1 MRPGLTGAGFVRRR
15 IREAFASIGPARVT
29 VAFLLLLWQ
38 FATIYWAVPKWLLP
52 SPTDIGSAAWKW
64 KAVLMK
70 DVQVTVWETVL
81 GFLVA
86 LVTAIPM
93 AALLVSS
100 RVVWRAVYPIMAGLQ
115 SIPKNAIAPLL
126 IIWLGTGLASKV
138 AISFLIAFFPILV
151 NAASGM
157 SQIDSDV
164 SDMVK
169 SLRANRAQV
178 FWYLRLPNGLPYIF
192 AAAKV
197 AITLALVGAVIG
209 EFVAAD
215 SGLGHLILISASQL
229 DTDLSFVAIGL
240 LAIIGMLLF
249 SVVGIIERV
258 CTPWCVHDAH
268 GAAAE

>member
-1 MRPGLTGAGFVRRR
+1 MDGAASGLLARRLGAF
-15 IREAFASIGPARVT
+15 FASSWPAL
-29 VAFLLLLWQ
+29 ACAALLLLLWQ
-38 FATIYWAVPKWLLP
+38 VVAVAFAIPKWLLP
-52 SPTDIGSAAWKW
+52 SPVDVALAAWKW
-64 KAVLMK
+64 KAVLVK
-70 DVQVTVWETVL
+70 DIEVTVWETVL
-81 GFLVA
+81 GFLLAVA
-86 LVTAIPM
+86 TAIPM

-100 RVVWRAVYPIMAGLQ
+100 RFVWRAVYPIMAGLQ

-126 IIWLGTGLASKV
+126 VVWLGTGLSSKV
-138 AISFLIAFFPILV
+138 AISYLIAFFPILV

-157 SQIDSDV
+157 SQVDSDV

-169 SLRANRAQV
+169 SLRASRSQV

-192 AAAKV
+192 ASAKV

-249 SVVGIIERV
+249 SAVGALERL
-258 CTPWCVHDAH
+258 CTPWVVPVLD
-268 GAAAE
+268 GGT

>member
-1 MRPGLTGAGFVRRR
+1 VYRARSGSLARSFAAFLASSWPALACTAVLIALWQAGA
-15 IREAFASIGPARVT
+15 
-29 VAFLLLLWQ
+29 VAF
-38 FATIYWAVPKWLLP
+38 AVPKWLLP
-52 SPTDIGSAAWKW
+52 SPLDVALAAWKW
-64 KAVLMK
+64 KAVLLK
-70 DVQVTVWETVL
+70 DIEVTVWETVL
-81 GFLVA
+81 GFLMA
-86 LVTAIPM
+86 LATAIPM

-100 RVVWRAVYPIMAGLQ
+100 RLIWRALYPIMAALQ

-126 IIWLGTGLASKV
+126 IVWLGTGLSSKV

-157 SQIDSDV
+157 SQVDADV

-169 SLRANRAQV
+169 SLRASRAQV

-192 AAAKV
+192 ASAKV

-249 SVVGIIERV
+249 SAVGALEKA
-258 CTPWCVHDAH
+258 CTPWCAP
-268 GAAAE
+268 API

>member
-1 MRPGLTGAGFVRRR
+1 MVTIAGLLVCW
-15 IREAFASIGPARVT
+15 EAATVVWSI
-29 VAFLLLLWQ
+29 
-38 FATIYWAVPKWLLP
+38 PKWLLP
-52 SPTDIGSAAWKW
+52 APSDVALAAWKW
-64 KAVLMK
+64 KAALLK
-70 DVQVTVWETVL
+70 DVQVTVGETVL
-81 GFLVA
+81 GFVVA
-86 LVTAIPM
+86 AATAIPL
-93 AALLVSS
+93 AAVLVSS
-100 RVVWRAVYPIMAGLQ
+100 RTLWRAVYPIFAGLQ
-115 SIPKNAIAPLL
+115 SIPKNAIAPIL
-126 IIWLGTGLASKV
+126 IVWLGTGLAPKV

-151 NAASGM
+151 NAATGM
-157 SQIDSDV
+157 SQVDADV

-229 DTDLSFVAIGL
+229 DTDVSFVAIAL

-249 SVVGIIERV
+249 SAISALERL
-258 CTPWCVHDAH
+258 CTPWCVQPGDTVWSA
-268 GAAAE
+268 

>member
-1 MRPGLTGAGFVRRR
+1 MRRLS
-15 IREAFASIGPARVT
+15 AFLASSWPALVSVAVLLALWQAAT
-29 VAFLLLLWQ
+29 VAF
-38 FATIYWAVPKWLLP
+38 AIPKWLLP
-52 SPTDIGSAAWKW
+52 SPLDVALAAWKW
-64 KAVLMK
+64 KAVLLK

-81 GFLVA
+81 GFVVA
-86 LVTAIPM
+86 VVIAIPL

-100 RVVWRAVYPIMAGLQ
+100 RFLWRALYPVMAGLQ
-115 SIPKNAIAPLL
+115 SIPKNAIAPILVV
-126 IIWLGTGLASKV
+126 WLGTGLSSKV

-157 SQIDSDV
+157 SQVDADV

-169 SLRANRAQV
+169 SLRASRAQV

-249 SVVGIIERV
+249 SAVGLLERL
-258 CTPWCVHDAH
+258 CTPWCAPVLD
-268 GAAAE
+268 GSP